1 MARNACHPPTRLAKF
16 GFPQVF
22 RCHRQHPRANE
33 KIQKLDSNIL
43 IGCVTGRDG
52 RVGETVTSRDRRRV
66 SDVTDVVDSPLSAR
80 HVTTASATVKK
91 GDASPRKRARA
102 TVAHTLLR
110 HYTFAVNTRPQ
121 PLIWDENAGRGRPV
135 AFHDDAL
142 LHVFPGATPPSA
154 KANKRRYLVDLI
166 TVFRAVRTD
175 GKGGG
180 AVNLMIRTW
189 TRNRNSPVSAV

>member
-1 MARNACHPPTRLAKF
+1 MARNACHPPTRRAKF

-22 RCHRQHPRANE
+22 RYHRQHPRANE

-43 IGCVTGRDG
+43 IGCVTGLDG

-80 HVTTASATVKK
+80 HVTTASATVK
-91 GDASPRKRARA
+91 GAASPRKRARA

-110 HYTFAVNTRPQ
+110 HYYFAVNTRPQ

-135 AFHDDAL
+135 AFHEDAL
-142 LHVFPGATPPSA
+142 HVYPGATPPSA

-166 TVFRAVRTD
+166 TVFRAVGTD

-180 AVNLMIRTW
+180 GVNLMISTW
-189 TRNRNSPVSAV
+189 TRNHNSPVSVV